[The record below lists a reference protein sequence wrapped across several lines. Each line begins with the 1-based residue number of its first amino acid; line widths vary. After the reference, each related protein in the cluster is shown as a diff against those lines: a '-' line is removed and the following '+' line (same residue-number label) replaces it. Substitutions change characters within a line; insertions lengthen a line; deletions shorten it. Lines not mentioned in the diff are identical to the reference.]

1 MCDYGDAYMLVKGRI
16 TITGA
21 RADDAARQADE
32 RNKVVIFKNC
42 APFNNCKIKNT
53 EKGNAKDIDIV
64 MPMYSLIEHCDNYL
78 KTVGSVWQ
86 FYKDEPHDNLADSES
101 FKSKV
106 KITGNTPADGDT
118 KDVKVI
124 VPLKHLSNLWRTLEM
139 PLINCEVDLILTM
152 S

>member
-1 MCDYGDAYMLVKGRI
+1 
-16 TITGA
+16 
-21 RADDAARQADE
+21 
-32 RNKVVIFKNC
+32 
-42 APFNNCKIKNT
+42 
-53 EKGNAKDIDIV
+53 

-86 FYKDEPHDNLADSES
+86 FYKDERHDNLADSES

-124 VPLKHLSNLWRTLEM
+124 VPLKHLSNLWITLEM